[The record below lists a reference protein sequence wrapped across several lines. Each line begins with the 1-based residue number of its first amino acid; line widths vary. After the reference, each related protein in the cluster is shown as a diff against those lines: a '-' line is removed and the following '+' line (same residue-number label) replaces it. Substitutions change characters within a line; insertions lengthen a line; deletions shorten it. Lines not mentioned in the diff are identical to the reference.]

1 MRLKSSFGAID
12 ECIRNGEYAAQHPRS
27 GPSFIRLAFSIVGLQ
42 MVDYVYP
49 LGSIARCRVQKIKR
63 ISVTL
68 DEDLEV
74 ALEHYIMSQE
84 AKPSL
89 TAVVQAALRQ
99 F

>member
-1 MRLKSSFGAID
+1 M
-12 ECIRNGEYAAQHPRS
+12 
-27 GPSFIRLAFSIVGLQ
+27 
-42 MVDYVYP
+42 
-49 LGSIARCRVQKIKR
+49 KR

-99 F
+99 FLRRNAQSGSVSPNTEHRQGKKRIPK